1 MERAHIKCCAE
12 FAFSFRAHGTN
23 AQFTN
28 FVTARLAGPINVP
41 IDFTFD
47 IHLAERSILFHV
59 IDGAI
64 AAPAKRVDAGI
75 NDQSCSAP
83 HFIDQPTEVCI
94 RIVLE
99 ETHLDAQAFGI
110 ETPAF
115 NKCGE
120 VHVAAELRLIG
131 QLLRNGDLQVMT
143 GHGFVQ

>member
-1 MERAHIKCCAE
+1 MERTHIKRCAE
-12 FAFSFRAHGTN
+12 FAFSFCAHGTN

-28 FVTARLAGPINVP
+28 LVAARLAGPVNVP
-41 IDFTFD
+41 IDLAFD
-47 IHLAERSILFHV
+47 IHLAERSVLLHV
-59 IDGAI
+59 IDRAF
-64 AAPAKRVDAGI
+64 AAPAECVDAGI
-75 NDQSCSAP
+75 NHQTRSAP

-115 NKCGE
+115 NKCRE

-131 QLLRNGDLQVMT
+131 QLLGN
-143 GHGFVQ
+143 